1 MWFTLLSGLGA
12 VSLMTRT
19 VPQYLANGDVAGLR
33 KLVTNL
39 LALRAGTGVAPALTY
54 FPIIVAVLR
63 EPDVVA
69 ATLVAGGVLGR
80 TIGDLCFSLSLG
92 LTRLRSGAPALCSGG
107 ARRGRAEICV
117 FFYPWI
123 EPGCA
128 VGPRRSAAAV
138 VDAWHHARRVPAC
151 RSAR

>member
-69 ATLVAGGVLGR
+69 ATLVAGGVLAR
-80 TIGDLCFSLSLG
+80 TIGNLCFSLFLG
-92 LTRLRSGAPALCSGG
+92 LNQAARWGLGDLLRRWLTLGITL
-107 ARRGRAEICV
+107 
-117 FFYPWI
+117 
-123 EPGCA
+123 
-128 VGPRRSAAAV
+128 
-138 VDAWHHARRVPAC
+138 
-151 RSAR
+151 